1 MSFYSKSN
9 PMFRSIFS
17 ETIFENKYAHK
28 DCETWAKLAHTLVTD
43 VCSDYLNSEELVEL
57 TGYIRD
63 MKFIP
68 GGRYLY
74 YAGRNRKFFN
84 NCYIF
89 ISQEDSRENWAELS
103 WKVESSLMTGGG
115 IGNNYSIY
123 RAEGAAI
130 KGSGGVASGPISKM
144 EMTNEIGRKV
154 MQGGSRRSAL
164 YASLIWEHPDINKFL
179 HCKDWAS
186 MEVKG
191 TNGLTIADLKEADFN
206 YPAPLDMTNIS
217 VNYNT
222 NWLETYIASG
232 APGFVFIE
240 NVRQALKTGEP
251 GFSFNFY
258 AKEKETG
265 RNACTEVTSEDDCDV
280 CNLGSINMGRIE
292 SIKEYKKVVH
302 LATKFLMCGLKIA
315 EMPFDKIDIIRK
327 KNSRIGLGLMGVHEW
342 LIKRNYRYEMNH
354 ELRSWMEIYEY
365 ESDSVADSFSIYMR
379 INRPAGVR
387 AIAPTGTIA
396 ILAGTTSGI
405 EPLFALAYIRRYLIG
420 KIWHYQYVIDNVA
433 AELIDIYQVDPDSIE
448 SAIDLAVDPERRIR
462 FQADI
467 QDYVDMGISSTIN
480 MSSWG
485 TEHNNENTVESFAK
499 ILATYAHRLR
509 GFTCYPDGAR
519 SGQPLTPIL
528 YSEAKKNLGA
538 EFKEH
543 IEIHDLCDIT
553 GKGGSCGV

>member
-1 MSFYSKSN
+1 MSFHSEAN
-9 PMFRSIFS
+9 PMFRSKFS
-17 ETIFENKYAHK
+17 ETIFENKYAHNG
-28 DCETWAKLAHTLVTD
+28 CETWAKLAHTLVMD
-43 VCSDYLNSEELVEL
+43 VCFNYLNSEELNEL

-74 YAGRNRKFFN
+74 YAGRDRKFFN

-89 ISQEDSRENWAELS
+89 ISQEDSREDWADLS

-115 IGNNYSIY
+115 IGDDYSIY
-123 RAEGAAI
+123 RAEGQPI
-130 KGSGGVASGPISKM
+130 RGSGGIASGPISKM
-144 EMTNEIGRKV
+144 EMINEIGRKV
-154 MQGGSRRSAL
+154 IQGGSRRSAL
-164 YASLIWEHPDINKFL
+164 YASLLWDHLDINKFL

-222 NWLETYIASG
+222 NWLEMYMASG
-232 APGFVFIE
+232 TPGFVFTD

-280 CNLGSINMGRIE
+280 CNLGSVNMGRIE
-292 SIKEYKKVVH
+292 SLEEYKKVVH
-302 LATKFLMCGLKIA
+302 LATKFLMCGLKTA
-315 EMPFDKIDIIRK
+315 EMPFDRIDDVRK
-327 KNSRIGLGLMGVHEW
+327 KNSRIGVGLMGVHEW
-342 LIKRNYRYEMNH
+342 LIKRGYRYEMNS
-354 ELRSWMEIYEY
+354 ELRSWMEIYES
-365 ESDSVADSFSIYMR
+365 ESDSVADSFSLYMG

-396 ILAGTTSGI
+396 ILAGTTSAI
-405 EPLFALAYIRRYLIG
+405 EPLFALAYIRRYLVG

-433 AELIDIYQVDPDSIE
+433 EELIELYHVDPSAIE
-448 SAIDLAVDPERRIR
+448 SAIDLAIDPERRIK

-480 MSSWG
+480 MPSWG
-485 TEHNNENTVESFAK
+485 TEHNNEDGVEAFAK

-519 SGQPLTPIL
+519 GGQPLTPVL

-543 IEIHDLCDIT
+543 VQVHDLCDIT
-553 GKGGSCGV
+553 GKGGSCGT